1 MVTGD
6 SSNKFLINI
15 PKAEHIHTPYSKNR
29 LYLSGENGE
38 HRELALSF
46 FNKVINGE
54 VDKNFIASYLVEN
67 PREFIRAYSG
77 KSEELD
83 KKYLTINHFAFL
95 NGRAPST
102 KDEALLLLDKASI
115 SSKEN
120 HTYQL
125 YRSFLEMFPNK
136 HRFEPPLDSLRFKI
150 LFELFLRNSD
160 SRVFVDDH
168 FNVSFQDND
177 SNKDLCLK
185 LDVLVKST
193 LFERYGV
200 FTDYMLISK
209 EYSAEEQIQKLSRD
223 GIESIG
229 SRITFSNEELNH
241 LRDILK
247 NSAIDDIYLSDLYLE
262 KDLNLA
268 QKMLEGE
275 KLANENFLKR
285 VADFVFQKGN
295 RPETYY
301 VARDLMKD
309 GLTSND
315 YNINPLRFLDRIE
328 KRSEVLLEEKKR
340 AFNREELDL
349 KKIVADSSL
358 DPYDKADITDEVIRL
373 FINDRL
379 NDYRIAKNIFSAIGE
394 SFARKDFPQALDVF
408 DREKGVPKT
417 STQIDFAK
425 LMHSGEFKYPY
436 TIEIGWRWIV
446 KDDEDVTRFIHVWIR
461 VIDHENKTV
470 ATAGFTPTNTNLS
483 GILPFGK
490 PLDDINIFLE
500 HVRHGI
506 GVVFTGV
513 PGRVEINDAFDH
525 KLSSMN
531 TSVTLLR
538 IASNEYK
545 ANKLIDLIHEHAKNP
560 DVYGMVA
567 KTNCMR
573 FVFDLLADAGYVDRS
588 KLFFDFKQKDFKE
601 TILTRWVDELLKM
614 PFGSQERDKR
624 IGFNLLMGGDL
635 FSRIITQE
643 YLEKNDFMSN
653 ISPRANM
660 YCLGLDG
667 DVLYSGNFKKSNLI
681 YSDACVHN
689 IEAEGYRHLRNQ
701 IDMRSDEFFN
711 AQGPE
716 FLKKENSIDYT
727 KESRD
732 DSIKIF

>member
-6 SSNKFLINI
+6 SSNNFLINI
-15 PKAEHIHTPYSKNR
+15 PKAEHIHAPYPKNR

-38 HRELALSF
+38 HKELALSF
-46 FNKVINGE
+46 FNRVVSGE
-54 VDKNFIASYLVEN
+54 VDKNFIASYLAEN

-95 NGRAPST
+95 NGQISST
-102 KDEALLLLDKASI
+102 KEEAISLLDKANI
-115 SSKEN
+115 GSKEN

-125 YRSFLEMFPNK
+125 YRSFLEFFPNG
-136 HRFEPPLDSLRFKI
+136 HHFEPQLDPLRFKI

-160 SRVFVDDH
+160 SRVFINDR
-168 FNVSFQDND
+168 FNVSFQDNNN
-177 SNKDLCLK
+177 NKDLCLK
-185 LDVLVKST
+185 LDALVKST

-200 FTDYMLISK
+200 FIDYKLMSK

-247 NSAIDDIYLSDLYLE
+247 NNAIDDIYLSDLYLE
-262 KDLNLA
+262 KDLSLT

-315 YNINPLRFLDRIE
+315 YNTNPLRFLDRIE
-328 KRSEVLLEEKKR
+328 KRSEALFEEKKR

-373 FINDRL
+373 FINDKL
-379 NDYRIAKNIFSAIGE
+379 NDHRIAKNIFSAIGE
-394 SFARKDFPQALDVF
+394 SFARKDFPQASDVF
-408 DREKGVPKT
+408 DREKGVSKT
-417 STQIDFAK
+417 PTQIDFAK

-446 KDDEDVTRFIHVWIR
+446 KDDSGDFRFIHAWIR
-461 VIDHENKTV
+461 IIDHENKTV
-470 ATAGFTPTNTNLS
+470 STAGFNPAIFRSVKTEYPNEAIGSVADFLGNINHSIGMIAFKTNGLVLLNDELDLKLS
-483 GILPFGK
+483 QNNNRETILRISSGAEKANRLIDVIHEYSKNPGDYGMLFNMNCVRWVFEMLGQAGYVDSNKLFFDLKDSTRVGSPFDGWASSLLRNPFGQYNK
-490 PLDDINIFLE
+490 DDLVWFNMFFGGWFFSKLSE
-500 HVRHGI
+500 YNEL
-506 GVVFTGV
+506 
-513 PGRVEINDAFDH
+513 PGRVE
-525 KLSSMN
+525 
-531 TSVTLLR
+531 
-538 IASNEYK
+538 
-545 ANKLIDLIHEHAKNP
+545 
-560 DVYGMVA
+560 
-567 KTNCMR
+567 
-573 FVFDLLADAGYVDRS
+573 
-588 KLFFDFKQKDFKE
+588 KDFVSSDSK
-601 TILTRWVDELLKM
+601 V
-614 PFGSQERDKR
+614 
-624 IGFNLLMGGDL
+624 
-635 FSRIITQE
+635 
-643 YLEKNDFMSN
+643 
-653 ISPRANM
+653 

-667 DVLYSGNFKKSNLI
+667 DIMYAGNFSEANLV
-681 YSDACVHN
+681 YSDACLKN
-689 IEAEGYRHLRNQ
+689 FGREEYFANLNQ
-701 IDMRSDEFFN
+701 LDVRS
-711 AQGPE
+711 
-716 FLKKENSIDYT
+716 K
-727 KESRD
+727 D
-732 DSIKIF
+732 DIKIDAQPTAKIDVPLDDRREHDFFIIR

>member
-6 SSNKFLINI
+6 SSNNFLINI
-15 PKAEHIHTPYSKNR
+15 PKAEHIHAPYPKNR

-38 HRELALSF
+38 HKELALSF
-46 FNKVINGE
+46 FNRVVSGE
-54 VDKNFIASYLVEN
+54 VDKNFIASYLAEN

-95 NGRAPST
+95 NGQISST
-102 KDEALLLLDKASI
+102 KEEAISLLDKANI
-115 SSKEN
+115 GSKEN

-125 YRSFLEMFPNK
+125 YRSFLEFFPNG
-136 HRFEPPLDSLRFKI
+136 HHFEPQLDPLRFKI

-160 SRVFVDDH
+160 SRVFINDR
-168 FNVSFQDND
+168 FNVSFQDNNN
-177 SNKDLCLK
+177 NKDLCLK
-185 LDVLVKST
+185 LDALVKST

-200 FTDYMLISK
+200 FIDYMLISK

-379 NDYRIAKNIFSAIGE
+379 NDHQIAKNIFSAIGE

-408 DREKGVPKT
+408 DREKGVSKT
-417 STQIDFAK
+417 PTQIDFAK

-446 KDDEDVTRFIHVWIR
+446 KDGNGDFRFVHAWIR
-461 VIDHENKTV
+461 IIDHENKTV
-470 ATAGFTPTNTNLS
+470 STAGFNPGDFASVEHEYPNKITGYVGS
-483 GILPFGK
+483 R
-490 PLDDINIFLE
+490 LE
-500 HVRHGI
+500 HVGHIFGTI
-506 GVVFTGV
+506 FTQ
-513 PGRVEINDAFDH
+513 
-525 KLSSMN
+525 
-531 TSVTLLR
+531 TSGHVTLNDNLDIDLTKNNKSATIIR
-538 IASNEYK
+538 IVSNAEK
-545 ANKLIDLIHEHAKNP
+545 ANRLIDLIHEQHMNP
-560 DVYGMVA
+560 EKYGMISNM
-567 KTNCMR
+567 NCIR
-573 FVFDLLADAGYVDRS
+573 WVFTILSEAGYVDRN
-588 KLFFDFKQKDFKE
+588 KLFFNPSSKVVEDTPFNIWASYLSSFPFKNYNEDRMIWFNMVFGGYFFSKLTEYYSTKE
-601 TILTRWVDELLKM
+601 D
-614 PFGSQERDKR
+614 
-624 IGFNLLMGGDL
+624 
-635 FSRIITQE
+635 
-643 YLEKNDFMSN
+643 SN
-653 ISPRANM
+653 ILDEYSPSKI
-660 YCLGLDG
+660 YCVGLDG
-667 DVLYSGNFKKSNLI
+667 DVKYAGNFKEANLI
-681 YSDACVHN
+681 YSDACLKNDSNVEEYSYN
-689 IEAEGYRHLRNQ
+689 KSEVDLRSRFSSKDFG
-701 IDMRSDEFFN
+701 IDF
-711 AQGPE
+711 
-716 FLKKENSIDYT
+716 
-727 KESRD
+727 
-732 DSIKIF
+732 